1 MSNLEENLPSNDNN
15 PGGGSDANETSSGAA
30 SGNSESSENTNSGQP
45 GNEPLDPQHNTGH
58 EHMRIDEEGAE
69 VGPDDE
75 V

>member
-1 MSNLEENLPSNDNN
+1 MSNLEENLSSNNNN
-15 PGGGSDANETSSGAA
+15 PGGGSEENQNNSGAQ
-30 SGNSESSENTNSGQP
+30 SSQGGSSENTNAGQSGNQ
-45 GNEPLDPQHNTGH
+45 PLDPQHNTGH

>member
-1 MSNLEENLPSNDNN
+1 MSNLEENLSSNNNN
-15 PGGGSDANETSSGAA
+15 PGGGSEENQNNSGAQ
-30 SGNSESSENTNSGQP
+30 SGQGVSSENTNAGQSGNQ
-45 GNEPLDPQHNTGH
+45 PLDPQHNTGH